1 MRILGVIPARYAS
14 TRFPGKALADLGGM
28 SVIER
33 VYRQAMKAASLSRVV
48 IATDHEKIKDHVQR
62 FGGKV
67 TLTRSDH
74 LSGTDRCNEVLAQ
87 QTEPYDYV
95 INIQGDEPFIDP
107 RQIDL
112 LGSLLDGTTEIA
124 TLVKVIE
131 RPEDLLSS
139 SVVKC
144 VFGRTGRALLFS
156 RSPIPCVRNVP
167 EREWLGHHR
176 FFKHIGMYGYRSD
189 ILKKI
194 ASLPLSALE
203 KAESLEQLRWLENG
217 FSIQVAETTL
227 ETVGIDTPAD
237 LDKAKALLI

>member
-14 TRFPGKALADLGGM
+14 TRFPGKALADLGGT

-33 VYRQAMKAASLSRVV
+33 VYRQAMKAACLSRVV
-48 IATDHEKIKDHVQR
+48 IATDHEKIREHVQG
-62 FGGKV
+62 FGGKIV
-67 TLTRSDH
+67 MTRGDH
-74 LSGTDRCNEVLAQ
+74 PSGTDRCNEAMAQ
-87 QTEPYDYV
+87 QTESYDYV

-124 TLVKVIE
+124 TLVKSIE
-131 RPEDLLSS
+131 RQEDLQSP

-144 VFGRTGRALLFS
+144 VFDGSGRALLFS
-156 RSPIPCVRNVP
+156 RSPIPHVRNVP

-189 ILKKI
+189 ILKRL
-194 ASLPLSALE
+194 ASLPPSALE

-217 FSIQVAETTL
+217 YSIKVAETTL

-237 LDKAKALLI
+237 LEKARALLV